1 MLDIAAQG
9 RAYQRGVRAERTGQ
23 PLPLP
28 TAAARAPRMGH
39 MPGAPNI
46 PWAQAAN
53 EDGTSKGA
61 EALRALY
68 EGKGITP
75 DEEVIA

>member
-1 MLDIAAQG
+1 
-9 RAYQRGVRAERTGQ
+9 
-23 PLPLP
+23 
-28 TAAARAPRMGH
+28 